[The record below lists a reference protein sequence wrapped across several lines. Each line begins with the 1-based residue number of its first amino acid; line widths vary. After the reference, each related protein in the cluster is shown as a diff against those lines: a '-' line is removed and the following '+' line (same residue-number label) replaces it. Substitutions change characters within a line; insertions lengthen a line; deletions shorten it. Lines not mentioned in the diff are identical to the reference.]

1 MCSHCGAGLPDGAAF
16 CPSCGRPTDAAAA
29 TEVVHVAPIDVEHAE
44 PRYFG
49 LGPPVFVL
57 AVAAGFL
64 ILGLVL
70 LAVGSVAFGVLAIV
84 VAAGLFPT
92 FLAGARR
99 WPHHPLARAGLSTAD
114 RARDEASVA
123 VESISTWSRAGRDV
137 VRVRK
142 EQFALRRERDAK
154 IRELGVAVYEDDGG
168 RVSELKAAAKELD
181 ERIERNERELQRTI
195 AAARRRVRKGRAAV
209 ASTEVIKPDDPGS
222 GALAGERPEDERE
235 PVDAD
240 HIGLDAEHEDGG
252 EGSAEPGA
260 PAEDE
265 PEQGDAPG
273 DERQQAQ

>member
-16 CPSCGRPTDAAAA
+16 CPSCGRPTDAVAA
-29 TEVVHVAPIDVEHAE
+29 TEVVHVAPIDVQHAE

-70 LAVGSVAFGVLAIV
+70 LAVGTVTFGVLAIV
-84 VAAGLFPT
+84 VAVGLFPT

-123 VESISTWSRAGRDV
+123 VESISTWSRAGRDA

-154 IRELGVAVYEDDGG
+154 IRELGVAAYEDDG
-168 RVSELKAAAKELD
+168 RVDELKAAARELD
-181 ERIERNERELQRTI
+181 ERIERNERELQRTL

-209 ASTEVIKPDDPGS
+209 VSTEVIKPDES
-222 GALAGERPEDERE
+222 GALAGEGPEDERE

-240 HIGLDAEHEDGG
+240 HVGLDAEHEDGG

-260 PAEDE
+260 AAEEE
-265 PEQGDAPG
+265 PEQGDAPR